1 MEGVKMSLNSPL
13 VPNQKNHCSNE
24 YGKLKKVIVVSPE
37 NMQINEIINETQK
50 HFLKENINIDKAV
63 LQHKSF
69 VDTLEKNGSE
79 VIHLQP
85 SPEFNE
91 QVFTRDIGFT
101 IHDQFFVAS
110 MNTDVRRGEVKTLK
124 NWLETNEVPY
134 NELLHSIEGGD
145 VLVDEHNIWIG
156 VSGRTN
162 QLAIQS
168 LRNQLQQFTV
178 HELPLKEGVLHL
190 DCVFTIISE
199 EWALVYPPA
208 FSKEDLEKIKT
219 HYNTITVT
227 DEEQFKMGPN
237 VLAIGEGKIISLTQN
252 QDLNERIRSNGFEVI
267 ELDLSE
273 IIKSGGSF
281 RCCTLPMVRE

>member
-1 MEGVKMSLNSPL
+1 MSLNSPL
-13 VPNQKNHCSNE
+13 VPKSKTYCTNE
-24 YGKLKKVIVVSPE
+24 YGKLKKVVVVSPE

-50 HFLKENINIDKAV
+50 HFLKENIDIDKAV
-63 LQHKSF
+63 SQHKRF
-69 VDTLEKNGSE
+69 VEVLEKNGSE

-124 NWLETNEVPY
+124 HWLEENEVPY
-134 NELLHSIEGGD
+134 HELLHSIEGGD
-145 VLVDEHNIWIG
+145 VLVDEENIWIG

-168 LRNQLQQFTV
+168 LRNQLTPYTV
-178 HELPLKEGVLHL
+178 HELPLREDILHL
-190 DCVFTIISE
+190 DCVFTIISN

-208 FSKEDLEKIKT
+208 FTKEDLETIKK
-219 HYNTITVT
+219 HYNIITVT
-227 DEEQFKMGPN
+227 DEEQFQMGPN
-237 VLAIGEGKIISLTQN
+237 VLAIGDGKIISLTQN
-252 QDLNERIRSNGFEVI
+252 QALNERIRAEGFDVI

-281 RCCTLPMVRE
+281 RCCTLPLIRE

>member
-1 MEGVKMSLNSPL
+1 MSLNSPL
-13 VPNQKNHCSNE
+13 VPKSKTHCSNE
-24 YGKLKKVIVVSPE
+24 YGKLKKVVVVSPE

-50 HFLKENINIDKAV
+50 HFLKENINIDNAV
-63 LQHKSF
+63 QQHKNF

-124 NWLETNEVPY
+124 NWLETNDVPY
-134 NELLHSIEGGD
+134 HELLHSIEGGD
-145 VLVDEHNIWIG
+145 VLVDEQNIWIG

-168 LRNQLQQFTV
+168 LRNQLPQYTV
-178 HELPLKEGVLHL
+178 HELPLKEGILHL

-199 EWALVYPPA
+199 GWALVYPPA
-208 FSKEDLEKIKT
+208 FSKEDLEKIKL
-219 HYNTITVT
+219 HYNIITVT
-227 DEEQFKMGPN
+227 DDEQFQMGPN
-237 VLAIGEGKIISLTQN
+237 VLAIGDGKIISLTLN
-252 QDLNERIRSNGFEVI
+252 QDLNERIRSKGFDVI

-281 RCCTLPMVRE
+281 RCCTLPLIRE

>member
-1 MEGVKMSLNSPL
+1 MSLNSPL
-13 VPNQKNHCSNE
+13 VPKSKTHCTNE
-24 YGKLKKVIVVSPE
+24 YGKLKKVVVVSPE

-50 HFLKENINIDKAV
+50 HFLKENIDIDKAV
-63 LQHKSF
+63 SQHKTF
-69 VDTLEKNGSE
+69 VDVLEKNGSE

-85 SPEFNE
+85 SSELNE

-124 NWLETNEVPY
+124 HWLEENEVPY

-145 VLVDEHNIWIG
+145 VLVDEENVWIG

-168 LRNQLQQFTV
+168 LRNQLTPYTV
-178 HELPLKEGVLHL
+178 HELPLREDILHL
-190 DCVFTIISE
+190 DCVFTIISS

-208 FSKEDLEKIKT
+208 FSKEDLETIKK
-219 HYNTITVT
+219 HYNIITVT
-227 DEEQFKMGPN
+227 DEEQFQMGPN
-237 VLAIGEGKIISLTQN
+237 VLAIGNQKVISLTQN
-252 QDLNERIRSNGFEVI
+252 QALNERIRAEGFDVI

-281 RCCTLPMVRE
+281 RCCTLPLIRE

>member
-1 MEGVKMSLNSPL
+1 MSLNSPL
-13 VPNQKNHCSNE
+13 VPKSKTHCTNE
-24 YGKLKKVIVVSPE
+24 YGKLKKVVVVSPE

-50 HFLKENINIDKAV
+50 HFLKENIDIDKAV
-63 LQHKSF
+63 SQHKAF
-69 VDTLEKNGSE
+69 VEALEKNGSE

-124 NWLETNEVPY
+124 HWLEENEVPHT
-134 NELLHSIEGGD
+134 ELLHSIEGGD
-145 VLVDEHNIWIG
+145 VLVDEENIWIG

-168 LRNQLQQFTV
+168 LRNQLTPYTV
-178 HELPLKEGVLHL
+178 HELPLREDILHL
-190 DCVFTIISE
+190 DCVFTIISS

-208 FSKEDLEKIKT
+208 FSKEDFATIKK
-219 HYNTITVT
+219 HYNIITVT
-227 DEEQFKMGPN
+227 DEEQFQMGPN
-237 VLAIGEGKIISLTQN
+237 VLAIGNQKIISLTQN
-252 QDLNERIRSNGFEVI
+252 QALNKRIRAEGFDVI

-281 RCCTLPMVRE
+281 RCCTLPLIRE

>member
-1 MEGVKMSLNSPL
+1 MSLNSPL
-13 VPNQKNHCSNE
+13 VPKSKTNCTNE
-24 YGKLKKVIVVSPE
+24 YGKLKKVVVVSPE

-50 HFLKENINIDKAV
+50 HFLKENIDIDKAV
-63 LQHKSF
+63 SQHKRF
-69 VDTLEKNGSE
+69 VDVLEKNGSE

-85 SPEFNE
+85 SSELNE

-124 NWLETNEVPY
+124 HWLEENEVPY

-145 VLVDEHNIWIG
+145 VLVDEENVWIG

-168 LRNQLQQFTV
+168 LRNQLTPYTV
-178 HELPLKEGVLHL
+178 HELPLREDILHL
-190 DCVFTIISE
+190 DCVFTIISS

-208 FSKEDLEKIKT
+208 FSKEDLETIKK
-219 HYNTITVT
+219 HYNIITVT
-227 DEEQFKMGPN
+227 DEEQFQMGPN
-237 VLAIGEGKIISLTQN
+237 VLAIGNQKVISLTQN
-252 QDLNERIRSNGFEVI
+252 QALNERIRAEGFDVI

-281 RCCTLPMVRE
+281 RCCTLPLIRE

>member
-1 MEGVKMSLNSPL
+1 MSLNSPL
-13 VPNQKNHCSNE
+13 VPKSKTHCTNE
-24 YGKLKKVIVVSPE
+24 YGKLKKVVVVSPE

-50 HFLKENINIDKAV
+50 HFLKENIDIDKAV
-63 LQHKSF
+63 SQHNTF
-69 VDTLEKNGSE
+69 VEALEENGSE

-124 NWLETNEVPY
+124 HWLEENEVPY

-145 VLVDEHNIWIG
+145 VLVDEENIWIG

-168 LRNQLQQFTV
+168 LRNQLTPYTV
-178 HELPLKEGVLHL
+178 HELPLREDILHL
-190 DCVFTIISE
+190 DCVFTIISSD
-199 EWALVYPPA
+199 WALVYPPA
-208 FSKEDLEKIKT
+208 FTKEDLETIKK
-219 HYNTITVT
+219 HYNIITVT
-227 DEEQFKMGPN
+227 DEEQFQMGPN
-237 VLAIGEGKIISLTQN
+237 VLAIGNQKIISLTQN
-252 QDLNERIRSNGFEVI
+252 QALNERIRAEGFDVI

-281 RCCTLPMVRE
+281 RCCTLPLIRE

>member
-1 MEGVKMSLNSPL
+1 MSLNSPL
-13 VPNQKNHCSNE
+13 VPKSKTHCTNE
-24 YGKLKKVIVVSPE
+24 YGKLKQVVVVSPE
-37 NMQINEIINETQK
+37 YMQINEIINETQK
-50 HFLKENINIDKAV
+50 HFLKENIVIDKAV
-63 LQHKSF
+63 SQHKAF
-69 VDTLEKNGSE
+69 VEALEKNGSE

-85 SPEFNE
+85 SSEFNE

-101 IHDQFFVAS
+101 IHDQFFVSS

-124 NWLETNEVPY
+124 HWLEENEVPY

-145 VLVDEHNIWIG
+145 VLVDEENIWIG

-168 LRNQLQQFTV
+168 LRNKLTPYTV
-178 HELPLKEGVLHL
+178 HELPLREDILHL
-190 DCVFTIISE
+190 DCVFTIISS

-208 FSKEDLEKIKT
+208 FSERDLETIKK
-219 HYNTITVT
+219 HYNIITVT
-227 DEEQFKMGPN
+227 DEEQFQMGPN
-237 VLAIGEGKIISLTQN
+237 VLAIGDRKIISLTQN
-252 QDLNERIRSNGFEVI
+252 QALNERIRAEGFDVI

-281 RCCTLPMVRE
+281 RCCTLPLIRE

>member
-1 MEGVKMSLNSPL
+1 MSLNSPL
-13 VPNQKNHCSNE
+13 VPKSKTYCTNE
-24 YGKLKKVIVVSPE
+24 YGKLKKVVVVSPE

-50 HFLKENINIDKAV
+50 HFLKENIDIDKAV
-63 LQHKSF
+63 SQHKRF
-69 VDTLEKNGSE
+69 VEVLDKNGSE

-124 NWLETNEVPY
+124 HWLEENEVPY

-145 VLVDEHNIWIG
+145 VLVDEENIWIG

-168 LRNQLQQFTV
+168 LRNKLTPYKV
-178 HELPLKEGVLHL
+178 HELPLREDILHL
-190 DCVFTIISE
+190 DCVFTIISS

-208 FSKEDLEKIKT
+208 FSKEDLATIKK
-219 HYNTITVT
+219 HYNIITVT
-227 DEEQFKMGPN
+227 DDEQFQMGPN
-237 VLAIGEGKIISLTQN
+237 VLAIGDQKIISLTQN
-252 QDLNERIRSNGFEVI
+252 QALNERIRAEGFNVI

-281 RCCTLPMVRE
+281 RCCTLPLIRE

>member
-13 VPNQKNHCSNE
+13 VPNQKTHCANE
-24 YGKLKKVIVVSPE
+24 YGKLKKVVVVSPE

-63 LQHKSF
+63 LQHKNF

-134 NELLHSIEGGD
+134 HELLHSIEGGD
-145 VLVDEHNIWIG
+145 VLVDEQNIWIG

-168 LRNQLQQFTV
+168 LRNHLPQFTV

-199 EWALVYPPA
+199 EWALVYPQA
-208 FSKEDLEKIKT
+208 FSKEDFETIKK
-219 HYNTITVT
+219 HYNIIIVT
-227 DEEQFKMGPN
+227 DHEQFQMGPN
-237 VLAIGEGKIISLTQN
+237 VLAIGNEKIISLTQN
-252 QDLNERIRSNGFEVI
+252 QDLNDRIRSKGFDVI

-281 RCCTLPMVRE
+281 RCCTLPLIRE

>member
-1 MEGVKMSLNSPL
+1 MSLNSPL
-13 VPNQKNHCSNE
+13 VPKSKTHCTNE
-24 YGKLKKVIVVSPE
+24 YGKLKKVVVVSPE

-50 HFLKENINIDKAV
+50 HFLKENIDIDKAV
-63 LQHKSF
+63 SQHKTF
-69 VDTLEKNGSE
+69 VEALEENGSE

-124 NWLETNEVPY
+124 HWLEENEVPY
-134 NELLHSIEGGD
+134 TELLHSIEGGD
-145 VLVDEHNIWIG
+145 VLVDEENIWIG

-168 LRNQLQQFTV
+168 LRNQLTPYTV
-178 HELPLKEGVLHL
+178 HELPLREDILHL
-190 DCVFTIISE
+190 DCVFTIISS
-199 EWALVYPPA
+199 EWALVYPQA
-208 FSKEDLEKIKT
+208 FSEGDLETIKK
-219 HYNTITVT
+219 HYNIITVT
-227 DEEQFKMGPN
+227 DEEQFQMGPN
-237 VLAIGEGKIISLTQN
+237 VLAIGDGKIISLTQN
-252 QDLNERIRSNGFEVI
+252 QALNERIRAEGFDVI

-281 RCCTLPMVRE
+281 RCCTLPLIRE

>member
-1 MEGVKMSLNSPL
+1 MSLNSPL
-13 VPNQKNHCSNE
+13 VPKSKTYCTNE
-24 YGKLKKVIVVSPE
+24 YGKLKKVVVVSPE

-50 HFLKENINIDKAV
+50 HYLKENIDIDKAV
-63 LQHKSF
+63 SQHKTF
-69 VDTLEKNGSE
+69 VETLKKYGSE
-79 VIHLQP
+79 VVHLQP

-124 NWLETNEVPY
+124 HWLEENEVPY

-145 VLVDEHNIWIG
+145 VLVDEENIWIG

-168 LRNQLQQFTV
+168 LRNQLTQYTV
-178 HELPLKEGVLHL
+178 HELPLREDILHL
-190 DCVFTIISE
+190 DCVFTIISS

-208 FSKEDLEKIKT
+208 FSKEDFEIIKR
-219 HYNTITVT
+219 HYNIIKVT
-227 DEEQFKMGPN
+227 DEEQFQMGPN
-237 VLAIGEGKIISLTQN
+237 VLAIGDQTIISLTQN
-252 QDLNERIRSNGFEVI
+252 HDLNERIRAQGFEVI

-281 RCCTLPMVRE
+281 RCCTLPLVRE

>member
-1 MEGVKMSLNSPL
+1 MSLNSPL
-13 VPNQKNHCSNE
+13 VPNQKTHCSNE
-24 YGKLKKVIVVSPE
+24 YGKLKKVVVVSPE

-63 LQHKSF
+63 LQHKNF

-145 VLVDEHNIWIG
+145 VLVDEQNIWIG

-168 LRNQLQQFTV
+168 LRNQLPQFTIN
-178 HELPLKEGVLHL
+178 ELPLKEGVLHL

-219 HYNTITVT
+219 HYNIITVT
-227 DEEQFKMGPN
+227 DDEQFQMGPN
-237 VLAIGEGKIISLTQN
+237 VLAIDDGKIISLTQN
-252 QDLNERIRSNGFEVI
+252 QDLNERIRSKGFDVI

-281 RCCTLPMVRE
+281 RCCTLPLIRE

>member
-1 MEGVKMSLNSPL
+1 MSLNSPL
-13 VPNQKNHCSNE
+13 VPKSKTHCTNE
-24 YGKLKKVIVVSPE
+24 YGKLKKVVVVSPE
-37 NMQINEIINETQK
+37 NMRINEIINETQK
-50 HFLKENINIDKAV
+50 HFLKENIDIDKAV
-63 LQHKSF
+63 SQHKAF
-69 VDTLEKNGSE
+69 VEELEENGSE

-124 NWLETNEVPY
+124 HWLDENEVPH

-145 VLVDEHNIWIG
+145 VLVDEDNIWIG

-168 LRNQLQQFTV
+168 LRNQLTPYTV
-178 HELPLKEGVLHL
+178 HELPLREDILHL
-190 DCVFTIISE
+190 DCVFTIISS

-208 FSKEDLEKIKT
+208 FSKEDLETIKK
-219 HYNTITVT
+219 HYNIITVT
-227 DEEQFKMGPN
+227 DEEQFQMGPN
-237 VLAIGEGKIISLTQN
+237 VLAIGDKKIISLTQN
-252 QDLNERIRSNGFEVI
+252 QALNERIRAEGFDVI

-281 RCCTLPMVRE
+281 RCCTLPLIRE

>member
-1 MEGVKMSLNSPL
+1 MSLNSPL
-13 VPNQKNHCSNE
+13 VPKSKTHCTNE
-24 YGKLKKVIVVSPE
+24 YGKLKKVVVVSPE

-50 HFLKENINIDKAV
+50 HFLKENIDIDKAV
-63 LQHKSF
+63 SQHKAF
-69 VDTLEKNGSE
+69 VEALEDNGSE

-124 NWLETNEVPY
+124 HWLEENEVPY
-134 NELLHSIEGGD
+134 TELLHSIEGGD
-145 VLVDEHNIWIG
+145 VLVDEENIWIG

-168 LRNQLQQFTV
+168 LRNQLTPYTV
-178 HELPLKEGVLHL
+178 HELPLREDILHL
-190 DCVFTIISE
+190 DCVFTIISS

-208 FSKEDLEKIKT
+208 FSDGDLETIKK
-219 HYNTITVT
+219 HYNIITVT
-227 DEEQFKMGPN
+227 DEEQFQMGPN
-237 VLAIGEGKIISLTQN
+237 VLAIGDGKIISLTQN
-252 QDLNERIRSNGFEVI
+252 QALNKRIRAEGFDVM

-281 RCCTLPMVRE
+281 RCCTLPLIRE

>member
-1 MEGVKMSLNSPL
+1 MSLNSPL
-13 VPNQKNHCSNE
+13 VPKSKTHCSNE
-24 YGKLKKVIVVSPE
+24 YGKLKKVVVVSPE

-63 LQHKSF
+63 QQHKHF

-91 QVFTRDIGFT
+91 QVFTRDIGFS

-124 NWLETNEVPY
+124 NWLETNDVPY
-134 NELLHSIEGGD
+134 HELLHSIEGGD
-145 VLVDEHNIWIG
+145 VLVDEQNIWIG

-168 LRNQLQQFTV
+168 LRNQLPQYTV
-178 HELPLKEGVLHL
+178 HELPLKEGILHL

-208 FSKEDLEKIKT
+208 FSKEDLESIKE
-219 HYNTITVT
+219 HYNIITVS
-227 DEEQFKMGPN
+227 DDEQFQMGPN
-237 VLAIGEGKIISLTQN
+237 VLAIGDGKIISLTQN
-252 QDLNERIRSNGFEVI
+252 QDMNERIRSKGFDVI

-281 RCCTLPMVRE
+281 RCCTLPLIRE

>member
-1 MEGVKMSLNSPL
+1 MSLNSPL
-13 VPNQKNHCSNE
+13 VPNSKTYCANE
-24 YGKLKKVIVVSPE
+24 YGKLKKVVVVSPE

-50 HFLKENINIDKAV
+50 HFLKDNINIDKAV
-63 LQHKSF
+63 QQHETF

-101 IHDQFFVAS
+101 IHDQFFVSS
-110 MNTDVRRGEVKTLK
+110 MNTDVRRGEVDTLK
-124 NWLETNEVPY
+124 KWLNANDIPY
-134 NELLHSIEGGD
+134 HELLHSIEGGD
-145 VLVDEHNIWIG
+145 VLVDEENIWIG

-168 LRNQLQQFTV
+168 LRNQLPQYTV
-178 HELPLKEGVLHL
+178 HEVPLREDILHL
-190 DCVFTIISE
+190 DCVFTIISSD
-199 EWALVYPPA
+199 WALIYPPA
-208 FSKEDLEKIKT
+208 FSKEDLKTIKE
-219 HYNTITVT
+219 HYHTITVT
-227 DEEQFKMGPN
+227 DSEQFQMGPN
-237 VLAIGEGKIISLTQN
+237 VLAIGDGKIISLIQN
-252 QDLNERIRSNGFEVI
+252 KALNERIEATGFQVI

-281 RCCTLPMVRE
+281 RCCTLPLIRE